1 MVISNRLRYEQ
12 SSLKIDYGS
21 KNLSRMNL
29 NENVVLPDNLMRSV
43 IARSIDRV
51 DPRFYPSGLNEGE
64 IQALTVEISKYCNCS
79 TNCVAIGSGGDQ
91 LLDLLFRM
99 KLKRSSDKMV
109 TVDPTYSMYS
119 LIARRLGAQVS
130 QVKLSASGDQKPFS
144 LKLEEILKISR
155 KKKAKMLV
163 LSSPNN
169 PTGIQYPIDE
179 ITTLLAELPNITL
192 VLDEAYV
199 EYGGYSA
206 EKLLSRYKN
215 LVILRTFSK
224 AFGLASLR
232 LGYVLSS
239 DVKLI
244 DKLNNNVQLP
254 YPVSG
259 VTIAVAQEMMRRKAL
274 ILDYAK
280 KTKLFRAELM
290 ESLGKFDK
298 LSVIPNPSGNFVLV
312 KSKQSRKIAEELLSN
327 YAIAVK
333 YIEELGSER
342 EFLRITV
349 GTRELNQK
357 LLYALRRITSRIG

>member
-1 MVISNRLRYEQ
+1 MKISNRLRYEQ

-21 KNLSRMNL
+21 KNLVRMNL
-29 NENVVLPDNLMRSV
+29 NENIVLPDNMMRSV
-43 IARSIDRV
+43 IAKCIDRV
-51 DPRFYPSGLNEGE
+51 DPRLYPSGLNEGD
-64 IQALTVEISKYCNCS
+64 IRSLKLEISKYCNCS
-79 TNCVAIGSGGDQ
+79 SGCVAIGSGGDQ

-99 KLKRSSDKMV
+99 KLKHSSDRMV

-130 QVKLSASGDQKPFS
+130 TVKLRSSNDKKPFT
-144 LKLEEILKISR
+144 LKLDELLRVSRDGGTKI
-155 KKKAKMLV
+155 LV

-179 ITTLLAELPNITL
+179 IVTLLAELPNITM

-206 EKLLSRYKN
+206 AKLLSKQKN

-232 LGYVLSS
+232 LGYVLSA
-239 DVKLI
+239 DKRLI
-244 DKLNNNVQLP
+244 DQLNNNFQLP
-254 YPVSG
+254 YPVTGFS
-259 VTIAVAQEMMRRKAL
+259 VVVAQEMMRRKSM
-274 ILDYAK
+274 ILEYAN
-280 KTKLFRAELM
+280 KTKLLRKDLM
-290 ESLGKFDK
+290 ESLGKFGK
-298 LSVIPNPSGNFVLV
+298 FSIVPNPSGNFVLV
-312 KSKQSRKIAEELLSN
+312 KSRDSRKIAEDLLSN

-333 YIEELGSER
+333 YIEKLGSET

-349 GTRELNQK
+349 GSRELNEK
-357 LLYALRRITSRIG
+357 LLYALRRITTLAG

>member
-1 MVISNRLRYEQ
+1 MAISNLIRYEQ
-12 SSLKIDYGS
+12 SPLKIDYGS
-21 KNLSRMNL
+21 KNLVRMNL

-43 IARSIDRV
+43 IARSIERI
-51 DPRFYPSGLNEGE
+51 DPRFYPSGLNAGHN
-64 IQALTVEISKYCNCS
+64 QALTVEISNYCKCS
-79 TNCVAIGSGGDQ
+79 SACVAIGSGGDQ
-91 LLDLLFRM
+91 LLVLLFRM
-99 KLKRSSDKMV
+99 QLKRSSNRMV

-119 LIARRLGAQVS
+119 LIARRLGAQIS
-130 QVKLSASGDQKPFS
+130 QVKLRSSSDPKPFS
-144 LKLEEILKISR
+144 MKLDEILKIAR
-155 KKKAKMLV
+155 NKNAKILV

-179 ITTLLAELPNITL
+179 IVTLLTELPNITL

-206 EKLLSRYKN
+206 EKLLGRYKN

-239 DVKLI
+239 DTKLI
-244 DKLNNNVQLP
+244 DELNNDVQLP
-254 YPVSG
+254 YPVTGFS
-259 VTIAVAQEMMRRKAL
+259 VVVAQEMMRRKAL
-274 ILDYAK
+274 ILDYAN
-280 KTKLFRAELM
+280 KTKLFRRELM
-290 ESLGKFDK
+290 ESLGKFDI
-298 LSVIPNPSGNFVLV
+298 LSVIPYSSGNFVLV
-312 KSKQSRKIAEELLSN
+312 KSKESRKIAEELLSN

-333 YIEELGSER
+333 YIEKLGNET

-357 LLYALRRITSRIG
+357 LLYALRRITATAG